1 MGKNEGNKMVKSFS
15 MSGPNGPTSVFFAGK
30 LDHDSLIPVGIAVVA
45 AAVAVAVLFLKKH
58 K

>member
-1 MGKNEGNKMVKSFS
+1 MVKSFS